1 MSISDRVQDAYAR
14 QLVGRVIYH
23 RLADWK
29 RFEPIPYPYQDKQCI
44 DYAGAVVD
52 AIGYDD
58 DMILS
63 MEEYLADRGDD
74 L

>member
-1 MSISDRVQDAYAR
+1 MSISDRIEETYAR

-29 RFEPIPYPYQDKQCI
+29 RFDPIPFPYQDKQCI
-44 DYAGAVVD
+44 DYANAIMD

-58 DMILS
+58 EMILS
-63 MEEYLADRGDD
+63 LEEYLSGKGDE